1 MADSGPARPYE
12 QVLSDAVRVMTE
24 AARITWSRADRD
36 GRSVSGHI
44 DWAEFVTLALA
55 GAAANAGGI
64 ENVLAG
70 RSGSW
75 EADHVRQLL
84 ISTVGGDEQQLRE
97 HRTEPVVVEVF
108 VDEIMVDLGMW
119 KAYDNAQQEL
129 TRRYADLA
137 SATTAE
143 QAHEPRA
150 LALAQEQQ
158 LDELADLEERLE
170 AQRLQ
175 DWAEYGQA
183 LKTGIE
189 AAARWRP
196 GLRVPVV
203 VNLDVETFRADGD
216 DRSSGLEGQLLQEA
230 IMSTPLPG
238 NFVPLQD
245 DPDPRLLGRLSPLS
259 RLTTPAPAAG
269 APALQQQQPRLDGAR

>member
-1 MADSGPARPYE
+1 
-12 QVLSDAVRVMTE
+12 MTE

-36 GRSVSGHI
+36 GGSVAVHI
-44 DWAEFVTLALA
+44 DWAEFVALALA
-55 GAAANAGGI
+55 GAAANEGGI

-70 RSGSW
+70 RPGSW

-84 ISTVGGDEQQLRE
+84 LSTVGHDEQELPG
-97 HRTEPVVVEVF
+97 HRTEPVVVDVF

-119 KAYDNAQQEL
+119 KAYGNAQQEL
-129 TRRYADLA
+129 MRRYADLP

-143 QAHEPRA
+143 QAPREPRA
-150 LALAQEQQ
+150 LAVAQEQQ
-158 LDELADLEERLE
+158 LDQLADLEERLE
-170 AQRLQ
+170 AQRLR

-189 AAARWRP
+189 AAARRRQ

-203 VNLDVETFRADGD
+203 VNLDVETFRVDGGD
-216 DRSSGLEGQLLQEA
+216 PSSGLEGQLLQEA

-238 NFVPLQD
+238 NTLPLQD
-245 DPDPRLLGRLSPLS
+245 DSDPRVLGCLSPLSPLS
-259 RLTTPAPAAG
+259 RLTAPAPEAG
-269 APALQQQQPRLDGAR
+269 APDLQKQQP

>member
-1 MADSGPARPYE
+1 MADREPARHCE
-12 QVLSDAVRVMTE
+12 QLLSDAVRVMTE
-24 AARITWSRADRD
+24 AARIICSRADGD
-36 GRSVSGHI
+36 GRSVAGRT

-70 RSGSW
+70 RPGSW

-84 ISTVGGDEQQLRE
+84 ISTVGHDEQQLPE
-97 HRTEPVVVEVF
+97 HRTEPVVVDVF

-119 KAYDNAQQEL
+119 RAYDNAQQEL
-129 TRRYADLA
+129 TRRYADLT
-137 SATTAE
+137 SATMAE

-150 LALAQEQQ
+150 LAVAREQQ
-158 LDELADLEERLE
+158 LDELAALEERLE
-170 AQRLQ
+170 AQRLL

-189 AAARWRP
+189 AAARRRQ

-203 VNLDVETFRADGD
+203 VNLDIETFRAEGG

-230 IMSTPLPG
+230 LMSTPLPG
-238 NFVPLQD
+238 DTVPLQD
-245 DPDPRLLGRLSPLS
+245 RPDPRVLDRLSPLS
-259 RLTTPAPAAG
+259 RPTASAPAPAAR
-269 APALQQQQPRLDGAR
+269 APDLQ

>member
-1 MADSGPARPYE
+1 MADRDPDRPYE

-24 AARITWSRADRD
+24 AARLTWSRTD
-36 GRSVSGHI
+36 GDGGSVVVHT
-44 DWAEFVTLALA
+44 DWAEFVALALA

-70 RSGSW
+70 RPGSW

-84 ISTVGGDEQQLRE
+84 VSTVGHDEQQLPD
-97 HRTEPVVVEVF
+97 HRTEPVVVDVF

-137 SATTAE
+137 SATLAE
-143 QAHEPRA
+143 QAQEPRA
-150 LALAQEQQ
+150 LAVAQEQQ
-158 LDELADLEERLE
+158 LDQLADLEERLE

-189 AAARWRP
+189 AAAGRRP

-203 VNLDVETFRADGD
+203 VNLDVETFRADGGD
-216 DRSSGLEGQLLQEA
+216 PGSGLEGQLLQEA

-238 NFVPLQD
+238 NTVPLQD
-245 DPDPRLLGRLSPLS
+245 DPDPLLLGRLS
-259 RLTTPAPAAG
+259 RLTTPEPAPEAG
-269 APALQQQQPRLDGAR
+269 APAVEQQQP

>member
-1 MADSGPARPYE
+1 MADLDPARAYE

-24 AARITWSRADRD
+24 AARLTWSRTD
-36 GRSVSGHI
+36 GDGGGVAVHI

-70 RSGSW
+70 RPGSW

-84 ISTVGGDEQQLRE
+84 ISTVGLDEQQLPD

-119 KAYDNAQQEL
+119 KVYDDAQQEL
-129 TRRYADLA
+129 TRRYADPA

-143 QAHEPRA
+143 QTQDPRA
-150 LALAQEQQ
+150 LAVAQEQR
-158 LDELADLEERLE
+158 LDQLADLEERLE
-170 AQRLQ
+170 AQRLR

-189 AAARWRP
+189 AAARRRP

-203 VNLDVETFRADGD
+203 VNLDVETFRDGSGD
-216 DRSSGLEGQLLQEA
+216 PGSGLEGELLQEA
-230 IMSTPLPG
+230 IKSTPLPG
-238 NFVPLQD
+238 DTRPLQD
-245 DPDPRLLGRLSPLS
+245 DPAPLLGRVSPLS
-259 RLTTPAPAAG
+259 RLTAPAPAWEAG
-269 APALQQQQPRLDGAR
+269 APAGQQQQP

>member
-1 MADSGPARPYE
+1 MADSEPARPYE
-12 QVLSDAVRVMTE
+12 QVLSDAIRVMTE
-24 AARITWSRADRD
+24 AARLTWSRADGD
-36 GRSVSGHI
+36 GGSVAVHI

-70 RSGSW
+70 RPGSW

-84 ISTVGGDEQQLRE
+84 ISTVGHDEQQLPE
-97 HRTEPVVVEVF
+97 HRTDPVVVEVF

-129 TRRYADLA
+129 SRRYADLA
-137 SATTAE
+137 SATMAE

-150 LALAQEQQ
+150 LPVAQEQQ

-170 AQRLQ
+170 AQRLR
-175 DWAEYGQA
+175 DWAEYGRA
-183 LKTGIE
+183 LKTGVE
-189 AAARWRP
+189 AAAQRRP

-203 VNLDVETFRADGD
+203 VKLDIETFRADGCD
-216 DRSSGLEGQLLQEA
+216 PSSGLEGQLLQEA
-230 IMSTPLPG
+230 IRATPLPG
-238 NFVPLQD
+238 NTVPLED
-245 DPDPRLLGRLSPLS
+245 DPAPLLGRVSPLS
-259 RLTTPAPAAG
+259 RLTEA
-269 APALQQQQPRLDGAR
+269 

>member
-1 MADSGPARPYE
+1 MADSDPARPYE

-24 AARITWSRADRD
+24 AARLTWSRAYGD
-36 GRSVSGHI
+36 GRSVAGRT

-55 GAAANAGGI
+55 GAAANVGGI

-70 RSGSW
+70 RPGSW
-75 EADHVRQLL
+75 EADHVRQML
-84 ISTVGGDEQQLRE
+84 ISAVGHDEQQLPE
-97 HRTEPVVVEVF
+97 HRTEPVVVDVF

-119 KAYDNAQQEL
+119 RAYDNAQQEL

-137 SATTAE
+137 SAAMTE

-150 LALAQEQQ
+150 LTVAQEQQ
-158 LDELADLEERLE
+158 LDELAALEERLE
-170 AQRLQ
+170 AQRLR

-183 LKTGIE
+183 LKMGIE
-189 AAARWRP
+189 AAAQRRQ

-203 VNLDVETFRADGD
+203 VKLDVETFRADGC

-238 NFVPLQD
+238 NTVPLQD
-245 DPDPRLLGRLSPLS
+245 DPAPLLGRVSPLS
-259 RLTTPAPAAG
+259 RLTAPASEAG
-269 APALQQQQPRLDGAR
+269 APAVQQQQP